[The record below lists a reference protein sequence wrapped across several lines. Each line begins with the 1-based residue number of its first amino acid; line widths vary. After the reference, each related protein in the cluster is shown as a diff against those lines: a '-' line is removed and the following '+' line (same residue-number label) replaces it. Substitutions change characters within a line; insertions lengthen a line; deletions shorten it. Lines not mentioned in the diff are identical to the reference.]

1 VEMWR
6 LLDSATT
13 LDAVMNLAMD
23 EAILEARVKRTI
35 PPTFRFWRNKR
46 AVVIGYSQKA
56 DAEVDLRL
64 CEKERIQVARRITGG
79 GTVYHDLGNL
89 NYTVVLDAD
98 HYLLRGSDIAESYR
112 ILCSGLIK
120 GLGTLGLYAD
130 FMPLSDVFI
139 GGRKISGSAQ
149 SRRRGVVLHHGTLLV
164 DADLTMLTRVL
175 AAHQEGIRV
184 KSTSKWKPVTNLRE
198 ELGREIDLTELKN
211 ALIRGFEGSF
221 GIRLTADKF
230 TSAEKE
236 TARDLYRTK
245 YSRKEWNFW
254 K

>member
-1 VEMWR
+1 METWR
-6 LLDSATT
+6 LVDSEGT
-13 LDAVMNLAMD
+13 LDIAMNLAMD

-46 AVVIGYSQKA
+46 TVVIGYSQKV
-56 DAEVDLRL
+56 DAEVDLKL
-64 CEKERIQVARRITGG
+64 CEEDRIQVARRITGG
-79 GTVYHDLGNL
+79 GAVYHDLGNL

-98 HYLLRGSDIAESYR
+98 HHLLRRLDIVESYR
-112 ILCSGLIK
+112 ILCSGLIE
-120 GLGTLGLYAD
+120 GLGTLGLCAD

-164 DADLTMLTRVL
+164 DADLGMLTRVL
-175 AAHQEGIRV
+175 AAHQEEIRG
-184 KSTSKWKPVTNLRE
+184 KSTSRWKPVTNLRR
-198 ELGREIDLTELKN
+198 ELGREIDLKDLKN
-211 ALIRGFEGSF
+211 ALIQGFEGLL
-221 GIRLTADKF
+221 GIRLGADKF
-230 TSAEKE
+230 TSTEEE
-236 TARDLYRTK
+236 TARELHRTK